1 MKALTEVT
9 SMATR
14 ALVYIYN
21 VHTSLWVA
29 LPTPSDYNGSSST
42 LVNSARNT
50 QGEVIGD
57 VIKSDVAKIELRWNY
72 LTLAQYTALAK
83 LFEPLYN
90 GAFFNAISFFDVI
103 KGDFNG
109 TVNPNSLSANPP
121 TNRSGANPCKVFYP
135 NDRKVAFAKLKLD
148 NNGKPIGY
156 TDVSL
161 NLIDTGK
168 YYGE

>member
-1 MKALTEVT
+1 
-9 SMATR
+9 MATR
-14 ALVYIYN
+14 ALIYVYN
-21 VHTSLWVA
+21 AHTSLWVA

-57 VIKSDVAKIELRWNY
+57 VIKSDVAKVELKWNY
-72 LTLAQYTALAK
+72 LTLAQYTALAQ

-90 GAFFNAISFFDVI
+90 GAFFNAVSFFDVI

-109 TVNPNSLSANPP
+109 TVNPSSLSANPP

-148 NNGKPIGY
+148 SNGKPIGY